1 MLRPLLFLALSL
13 VTSCA
18 GTFGKVTYEESPKV
32 INVSSYDPK
41 ERSRSGSSYSPL
53 NQAALRANG
62 AQGMIARIG
71 KGMVI
76 DTKCADFLVG
86 AEKQS
91 MKLGVYYFVRAN
103 SNITAQADQLVSRLR
118 SIKKSRGLKT
128 EKVLLVGDID
138 TLCTAGQIITFLD
151 RVEALTGVTP
161 VVYLENSKGLI
172 ARLSSAPK
180 SQRKQINR
188 APYWLALYSD
198 TNKEQPHIQTPE
210 DLTKAYKIWD
220 TWAMWQYGGVFWENR
235 KSTPKHYR
243 RGKWTTPAYF
253 GNLDR
258 VTERN
263 GFNGSQKDFEKFWDK
278 HSWKW

>member
-1 MLRPLLFLALSL
+1 
-13 VTSCA
+13 
-18 GTFGKVTYEESPKV
+18 
-32 INVSSYDPK
+32 
-41 ERSRSGSSYSPL
+41 
-53 NQAALRANG
+53 
-62 AQGMIARIG
+62 MIARIG

-172 ARLSSAPK
+172 
-180 SQRKQINR
+180 
-188 APYWLALYSD
+188 
-198 TNKEQPHIQTPE
+198 
-210 DLTKAYKIWD
+210 
-220 TWAMWQYGGVFWENR
+220 
-235 KSTPKHYR
+235 
-243 RGKWTTPAYF
+243 
-253 GNLDR
+253 
-258 VTERN
+258 
-263 GFNGSQKDFEKFWDK
+263 
-278 HSWKW
+278 

>member
-1 MLRPLLFLALSL
+1 M
-13 VTSCA
+13 
-18 GTFGKVTYEESPKV
+18 
-32 INVSSYDPK
+32 
-41 ERSRSGSSYSPL
+41 
-53 NQAALRANG
+53 
-62 AQGMIARIG
+62 
-71 KGMVI
+71 
-76 DTKCADFLVG
+76 
-86 AEKQS
+86 
-91 MKLGVYYFVRAN
+91 RAN

-138 TLCTAGQIITFLD
+138 TLCTAGQIITFID

-161 VVYLENSKGLI
+161 IIYLENSKELI

-180 SQRKQINR
+180 SQRKQIAR